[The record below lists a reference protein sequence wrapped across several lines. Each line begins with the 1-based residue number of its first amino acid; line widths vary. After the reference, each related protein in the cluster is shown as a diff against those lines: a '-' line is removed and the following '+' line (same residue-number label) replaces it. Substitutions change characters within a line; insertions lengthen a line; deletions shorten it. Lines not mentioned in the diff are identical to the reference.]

1 MTSHPFTYKTKQDV
15 LDAAANIIKEH
26 FHREGGAYTSAT
38 EAQRYLMAKLSC
50 RDQEVFALLLLD
62 SQHRLIAYKELFFG
76 TIDSASVYPREI
88 VKVALSYNAAAVILS
103 HNHPSG
109 ITLPS
114 QADIQITEQI
124 KKALALVDVRTLD
137 HIIVGED
144 SYSLAGNGYL

>member
-1 MTSHPFTYKTKQDV
+1 MTTYPFTYRTKQDV
-15 LDAAANIIKEH
+15 LEAAASIIKEH
-26 FHREGGAYTSAT
+26 FRREGGEYTSAT
-38 EAQRYLMAKLSC
+38 EAQRFLMTKLSC
-50 RDQEVFALLLLD
+50 RDQEVFAILLLD

-88 VKVALSYNAAAVILS
+88 VKVALAHNAAAVILS

-114 QADIQITEQI
+114 QADIQITERI
-124 KKALALVDVRTLD
+124 KKALELIDIRTLD